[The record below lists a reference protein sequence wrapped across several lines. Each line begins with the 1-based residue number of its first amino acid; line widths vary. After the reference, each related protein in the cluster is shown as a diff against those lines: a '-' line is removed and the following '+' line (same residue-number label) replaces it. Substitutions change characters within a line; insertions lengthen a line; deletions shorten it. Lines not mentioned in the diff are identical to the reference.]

1 MKVIVW
7 GVGDVDFVTKCNKSV
22 TESEWSPGKP
32 DSTMEETGK
41 ERCGVSVGEKIKEVR
56 QRAGLAQEAENTLR
70 QAAGAALTFDSMPDY
85 SLRTARFG
93 DNTKDAV
100 FIDIFGSTVKSSVK
114 NLLELAKN
122 DKLAAKWEE
131 LTNDGN

>member
-7 GVGDVDFVTKCNKSV
+7 GVGDGDFVTKCNKSV

-56 QRAGLAQEAENTLR
+56 QRAGLAQEAFAEVLEVSR
-70 QAAGAALTFDSMPDY
+70 S
-85 SLRTARFG
+85 
-93 DNTKDAV
+93 AV
-100 FIDIFGSTVKSSVK
+100 
-114 NLLELAKN
+114 
-122 DKLAAKWEE
+122 AKWETDPE
-131 LTNDGN
+131 CMPDVANLVAIAEKFDVSLDDRLCATRLH